1 MAQALG
7 GGGGVAQEAEV
18 AGFGAEV
25 LLQFAPVEQAH
36 VRVLALAQPLQ
47 DGGQND
53 AVDFGRAPHAGG
65 ERLHVADGGV
75 RVAETDGFE
84 SFLCCLDAQDD
95 LVVLHLGVDRQHR
108 AIVDV
113 EVQVAY
119 FAAGVVVL
127 GRRVLPGAG
136 RMRGRVGAAPGSG

>member
-1 MAQALG
+1 M
-7 GGGGVAQEAEV
+7 
-18 AGFGAEV
+18 
-25 LLQFAPVEQAH
+25 
-36 VRVLALAQPLQ
+36 
-47 DGGQND
+47 
-53 AVDFGRAPHAGG
+53 
-65 ERLHVADGGV
+65 ADGGV

-95 LVVLHLGVDRQHR
+95 LVVLHLGIDRQHR

-127 GRRVLPGAG
+127 VDEFFRVQAAVDLPQRLLGHAHDG
-136 RMRGRVGAAPGSG
+136 GLADAL